1 MPLMTH
7 AEIKAELIENLQ
19 YLKETPYP
27 EDMVAEL
34 ADSNVPIYNGD
45 VIRTWQEMPSDFDDR
60 WKDYGYDTQKNEGG
74 IVKLMQIDLTFY
86 YLEQFSAIWEEIKE
100 EEEN

>member
-1 MPLMTH
+1 MTH